1 MTVTFLTVSV
11 KNAITVITKEIG
23 ILTTTKRLKTTMGKI
38 NRDDIVYYD
47 KVELGLCSKNVFLKW
62 DFINPIP

>member
-23 ILTTTKRLKTTMGKI
+23 IQTTTKNLKTIMGKI
-38 NRDDIVYYD
+38 NRNDN
-47 KVELGLCSKNVFLKW
+47 L
-62 DFINPIP
+62 DFINPIPKLRFRQAWNFIHN